1 MLRADDGKHVGVRE
15 DVRVLRVGDCT
26 VDSQT
31 FHIACILLLDY
42 VSAFNWSAKVHA
54 VDVQTHQNERH
65 IFKTAFSTFCIPQYT
80 AEASRICRK
89 RLFHVPPFDP
99 WRSNISTQVT
109 THQGYSYWVCIHP
122 ASTFSYDKRGRVI
135 R

>member
-1 MLRADDGKHVGVRE
+1 MLRADDGKHVSVRE

-26 VDSQT
+26 VRAQT
-31 FHIACILLLDY
+31 FQITCILLLDY

-80 AEASRICRK
+80 AEASRICIN
-89 RLFHVPPFDP
+89 RLFRISPFDP
-99 WRSNISTQVT
+99 WRSNICTQVT
-109 THQGYSYWVCIHP
+109 IYQGYSSWARILP
-122 ASTFSYDKRGRVI
+122 ASTFSYDKRGRVLC
-135 R
+135 